1 MHPQKEEVCLQGDQ
15 GDEFFIIMEGLAI
28 VTQCPADGEETK
40 EVKDL
45 QNGVQ
50 YIQSEVKVGFF
61 FQRLISNS
69 GRATRTLGLLW
80 RDRFDERK
88 AASCYSHCQGT
99 PQVCQAGPRQ
109 VTLI

>member
-28 VTQCPADGEETK
+28 VTQCPADGEQTK

-50 YIQSEVKVGFF
+50 YKV
-61 FQRLISNS
+61 R
-69 GRATRTLGLLW
+69 
-80 RDRFDERK
+80 
-88 AASCYSHCQGT
+88 
-99 PQVCQAGPRQ
+99 
-109 VTLI
+109 